1 MIETLLVTLIVAA
14 ITGLC
19 ILAYRHPAAYAKLYI
34 PLVLIGTVVFA
45 GVALWSIALD
55 LSELSIS
62 RLEIPSEYM
71 VEIRSTLGDRKVPFM
86 WAFLVLLAYIS
97 LLAFLMFLPILLN
110 DE

>member
-19 ILAYRHPAAYAKLYI
+19 ILAYRHPAAYAKLYF
-34 PLVLIGTVVFA
+34 PLILIGCVVLA
-45 GVALWSIALD
+45 GVVLWNAALD

-71 VEIRSTLGDRKVPFM
+71 AEIRSTLGDRKLPYM
-86 WAFLVLLAYIS
+86 WSFLVFLAYNS

-110 DE
+110 DK